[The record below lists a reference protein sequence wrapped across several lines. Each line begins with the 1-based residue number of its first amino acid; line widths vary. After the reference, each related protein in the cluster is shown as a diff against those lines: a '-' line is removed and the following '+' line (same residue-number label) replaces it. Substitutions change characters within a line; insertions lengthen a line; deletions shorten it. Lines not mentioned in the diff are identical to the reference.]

1 MGHLHEMSFAYNYQN
16 AFCCKY
22 LCNVSLCGRHS
33 FWSAGKVSGGLGPL
47 APSPPPTFPVLEK
60 ECLPHRLCN
69 VDLCHVRA
77 ILHIFTKGKIL
88 NTIACLITILVVVVD
103 IIMKVSPI
111 GLVNVTMESLFF
123 WDWLEIISTET
134 LWMSVTNLNRALMLQ
149 DVAPW
154 YLHCINRANIPSIPS
169 LSG

>member
-77 ILHIFTKGKIL
+77 ILHIFTKEKIL
-88 NTIACLITILVVVVD
+88 NTIACL
-103 IIMKVSPI
+103 K
-111 GLVNVTMESLFF
+111 
-123 WDWLEIISTET
+123 
-134 LWMSVTNLNRALMLQ
+134 
-149 DVAPW
+149 
-154 YLHCINRANIPSIPS
+154 Y
-169 LSG
+169 SGSCS